1 MRSEGMIASS
11 VKNTGAVARLAMSGT
26 LERRAQRVRQAA
38 ARMTA
43 GGASVGSKLRPPVAV
58 IQASSIPA
66 EVPTPS

>member
-43 GGASVGSKLRPPVAV
+43 GGATVGSKKSISTSFTPV
-58 IQASSIPA
+58 IPC
-66 EVPTPS
+66 VPS